1 MTKDETQV
9 SNIFII
15 LNHIFF
21 AVQKKNFKIE
31 SFETIKTL
39 EVDRSKA
46 HKKIINCQSASIHYQ
61 DYWLNNNDWGSYN
74 EGFGTQCVVR

>member
-15 LNHIFF
+15 LNHIFCF
-21 AVQKKNFKIE
+21 HVQKKTNRLNHLKPKRLRLIE
-31 SFETIKTL
+31 STQKNHKL
-39 EVDRSKA
+39 SKC
-46 HKKIINCQSASIHYQ
+46 IYSLS